1 MLVTD
6 VRAAMKL
13 TPDTSEAESGSLAG
27 VSPKW
32 SAAAESDSH
41 ASTTPDEYVA
51 NELPSDE
58 IEVETPA
65 EPPTPALLVPGA
77 WRRGSV

>member
-13 TPDTSEAESGSLAG
+13 TPDTSEAESGPLPS
-27 VSPKW
+27 VSPW
-32 SAAAESDSH
+32 SSAAESDSH

-51 NELPSDE
+51 NELPTDDE
-58 IEVETPA
+58 IEPETPA
-65 EPPTPALLVPGA
+65 EPPTPSLLVPGA